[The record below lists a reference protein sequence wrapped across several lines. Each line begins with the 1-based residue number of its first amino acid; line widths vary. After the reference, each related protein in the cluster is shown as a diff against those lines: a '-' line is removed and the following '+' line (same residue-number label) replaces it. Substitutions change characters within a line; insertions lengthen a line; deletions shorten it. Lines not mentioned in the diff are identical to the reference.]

1 MTRPPSTRRAGP
13 AKRATASAGPRAA
26 RGTPEET
33 RARLVAAAGAAF
45 EHDGYFGT
53 DTNRIAKAAGYA
65 PGTFYKHFA
74 DKAEIFVAVYEA
86 WIARE
91 WDGVAAI
98 VADARTP
105 TEKAARIA
113 DAVLEHH
120 RAWPGLRASLRA
132 LVATEPAI
140 RRAHRASRRTQMTR
154 MAELGLDDV
163 GKNAIF
169 LLTVERIADAIADGE
184 LRELGM
190 ADDEA
195 RGRLVAVI
203 EDRLRGR

>member
-13 AKRATASAGPRAA
+13 AKRATASAGPRAV

-105 TEKAARIA
+105 TGGASPVLSAAPVLPGGS
-113 DAVLEHH
+113 AVLEPSSVP
-120 RAWPGLRASLRA
+120 AGAVVPGPSSVPKTAPPLRVSS
-132 LVATEPAI
+132 VSVP
-140 RRAHRASRRTQMTR
+140 
-154 MAELGLDDV
+154 
-163 GKNAIF
+163 
-169 LLTVERIADAIADGE
+169 LTV
-184 LRELGM
+184 
-190 ADDEA
+190 
-195 RGRLVAVI
+195 LVPSCVVSVFSKSRSI
-203 EDRLRGR
+203 FTS

>member
-1 MTRPPSTRRAGP
+1 MTRAPTTRRAAP
-13 AKRATASAGPRAA
+13 AKQAAARAGPRAA

-53 DTNRIAKAAGYA
+53 DTNRIARAAGYA

-86 WIARE
+86 WIASE
-91 WDGVAAI
+91 WDGVRTI

-105 TEKAARIA
+105 AQKAARIA
-113 DAVLEHH
+113 DAVLAHH

-132 LVATEPAI
+132 LVHSEPEI
-140 RRAHRASRRTQMTR
+140 RKAHRKSRRTQLAR
-154 MAELGLDDV
+154 MAELGLDDA
-163 GKNAIF
+163 GRNAIL
-169 LLTVERIADAIADGE
+169 LLTVERIADAVADGE

-190 ADDEA
+190 SDDEA
-195 RGRLVAVI
+195 RDRLVQVI